1 MKITKIKRSFKV
13 KNVNLSH
20 VANVKLKNNNF
31 VTFLDGKK
39 QIDFTKK
46 NWGYYPFPSIN
57 SRLKKNFYKAVL
69 VMNRDDKKFFILLV
83 NKNKILSFKKYLK
96 INKSKI
102 VMWFD
107 EKGLRKLTSK

>member
-1 MKITKIKRSFKV
+1 M
-13 KNVNLSH
+13 
-20 VANVKLKNNNF
+20 KLKNNNF
-31 VTFLDGKK
+31 ITFLDGKK

-46 NWGYYPFPSIN
+46 DWGYYPFPSIN

-83 NKNKILSFKKYLK
+83 NRKKILSFKKYLK

-107 EKGLRKLTSK
+107 KKSLKKFTSK